1 MAEAVYSQLQRYWLV
16 IVTVIGACTTVFGFQ
31 LAMMN
36 QIFELRTE
44 LGILQTQ
51 VQINLTSLQRF
62 ADQGPRYTLQD
73 HEAYAREQRSI
84 NEDQS
89 RRLTVLETSKR

>member
-1 MAEAVYSQLQRYWLV
+1 MADEFASQFRRYWLV
-16 IVTVIGACTTVFGFQ
+16 IITVIGACTTVFGFQ

-36 QIFELRTE
+36 QIFELKTE

-51 VQINLTSLQRF
+51 VRINLEALQRF

-73 HEAYAREQRSI
+73 HETYAREQRVI
-84 NEDQS
+84 NENQN
-89 RRLTVLETSKR
+89 RRLTILESTKR